1 MRPKASSSP
10 TARCTASPPASGPR
24 TSRRRTAW
32 PAPSRP
38 ALSGSTRTTSTI
50 PQRRSA
56 ATSSRGSGETWDAR
70 RWTTIRS
77 SRPCG
82 LDYECGVRNAECGI
96 EGPRSVNEAY
106 ICAALRT
113 PVGKHGGALAGVRA
127 DDLAAIPIKA
137 VVERSGVDPLVID
150 DVILGC
156 TNQAGEDNR
165 NVARMALLLAGL
177 PVEVPGQ
184 TVSRLCGSGVQAVAS
199 AAQAIKADEGAVFI
213 AGGVENMTRAPYV
226 TLKTGEAWSR
236 RAPETADTTVGWRF
250 TNPRL
255 KQDWT
260 ISLGETAE
268 VVAQRYKITRAE
280 QDAFAVESQR
290 PADAALKACVFT
302 DGLVWF
308 PPPDGTTFAKDEY
321 PRAGTTLESVAKLKP
336 AFRSDGTVTAASS
349 SGINDGAAALL
360 IMGRSK
366 AVEGGGGRWQP
377 LARVVATAV
386 AGVDPSCMGLGPI
399 PATQKVLKRAGLSI
413 EQIDLIE
420 LNEAFAAQ
428 AIACVRELRLD
439 PAKVNIY
446 GGAIALGHP
455 LGATGARLLTTL
467 VHALRRT
474 QSRYGLCAMC
484 IGVGQGIAMIVERA

>member
-1 MRPKASSSP
+1 MK
-10 TARCTASPPASGPR
+10 
-24 TSRRRTAW
+24 
-32 PAPSRP
+32 
-38 ALSGSTRTTSTI
+38 
-50 PQRRSA
+50 
-56 ATSSRGSGETWDAR
+56 DAF
-70 RWTTIRS
+70 
-77 SRPCG
+77 
-82 LDYECGVRNAECGI
+82 
-96 EGPRSVNEAY
+96 

-137 VVERSGVDPLVID
+137 VVERTGIDPLAID
-150 DVILGC
+150 DIILGC

-177 PVEVPGQ
+177 PVDVPGQ
-184 TVSRLCGSGVQAVAS
+184 TVNRLCGSGLQAAAS
-199 AAQAIKADEGAVFI
+199 AAQAIKAGEGEVFI

-226 TLKTGEAWSR
+226 MLKSGEPWSR
-236 RAPETADTTVGWRF
+236 KAPETADTTVGWRF

-255 KQDWT
+255 KREWT

-268 VVAQRYKITRAE
+268 VVADRYKIGRAE

-290 PADAALKACVFT
+290 RAAAALQACVFT
-302 DGLVWF
+302 DEIVPVPL
-308 PPPDGTTFAKDEY
+308 PDGATFARDEY
-321 PRAGTTLESVAKLKP
+321 PRAGTTLDGIAKLKP
-336 AFRSDGTVTAASS
+336 AFRTDGTVTAATA

-360 IMGRSK
+360 VTSEQTK
-366 AVEGGGGRWQP
+366 P
-377 LARVVATAV
+377 LARIVATAV
-386 AGVDPSCMGLGPI
+386 AGVDPSCMGLGPL
-399 PATQKVLKRAGLSI
+399 PATRKVLQRAGLKI

-428 AIACVRELRLD
+428 AIACMRELKLD

-467 VHALRRT
+467 AHALRRT
-474 QSRYGLCAMC
+474 NGRYGLVTMC
-484 IGVGQGIAMIVERA
+484 IGVGQGIAMIVERV